1 MNLHDYFVHA
11 IAPLQLILRGPSSGP
26 EIRAKEKKTFKTK
39 KRAKIKCYELLDL
52 RCLVRVKKHM
62 P

>member
-39 KRAKIKCYELLDL
+39 SARTECYKLLDL
-52 RCLVRVKKHM
+52 RCLVRVRKHM
-62 P
+62 L